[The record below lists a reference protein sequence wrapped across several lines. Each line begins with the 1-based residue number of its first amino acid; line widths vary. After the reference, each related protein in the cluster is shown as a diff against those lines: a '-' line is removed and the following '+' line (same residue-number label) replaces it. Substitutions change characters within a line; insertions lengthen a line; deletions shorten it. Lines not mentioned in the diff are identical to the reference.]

1 MRVRLRVPS
10 FADAAHAARCMQDP
24 EAMRWVASIP
34 APYLPQAAIDF
45 ATRSALAK
53 DYSILADG
61 EFAGLIRTGAD
72 LGYWVAPEFRGRGVA
87 RLAVQLALLRH
98 FQDSD
103 EPSRAWYFV
112 GNEPSRKVLV
122 AAGYQDVGEAMMTW
136 QGDVKLPA
144 RMMWLAPAD
153 FLGALEIR
161 TPRCRIDVLRE
172 TDLPE
177 LHRIVTQPEVA
188 RMLLRFAPGQS
199 LAEVEAI
206 MRPAMNTLRRPMR
219 LAIRHEGRFI
229 GSIGLNDGAEPLI
242 YYFLHPEMCGQGIAS
257 EVVPAFCDSVQDWF
271 DLDGMAAAVFTDNPA
286 SRRVLEK
293 AGFRVE
299 FEDTARSA
307 GRDTLSSG
315 WYMRRG

>member
-1 MRVRLRVPS
+1 
-10 FADAAHAARCMQDP
+10 
-24 EAMRWVASIP
+24 
-34 APYLPQAAIDF
+34 
-45 ATRSALAK
+45 
-53 DYSILADG
+53 
-61 EFAGLIRTGAD
+61 
-72 LGYWVAPEFRGRGVA
+72 
-87 RLAVQLALLRH
+87 
-98 FQDSD
+98 
-103 EPSRAWYFV
+103 
-112 GNEPSRKVLV
+112 
-122 AAGYQDVGEAMMTW
+122 
-136 QGDVKLPA
+136 
-144 RMMWLAPAD
+144 
-153 FLGALEIR
+153 
-161 TPRCRIDVLRE
+161 
-172 TDLPE
+172 
-177 LHRIVTQPEVA
+177 
-188 RMLLRFAPGQS
+188 MLLRFAPGQS

>member
-10 FADAAHAARCMQDP
+10 FADSAHAPRCMQDP

-34 APYLPQAAIDF
+34 APYSPQAAIDF
-45 ATRSALAK
+45 ATRSAMAK
-53 DYSILADG
+53 DHSILADG
-61 EFAGLIRTGAD
+61 EFAGLIRTGTD
-72 LGYWVAPEFRGRGVA
+72 LGYWVAPKFRGRGIA
-87 RLAVQLALLRH
+87 RLAVQLAMFRH

-103 EPSRAWYFV
+103 QPSRAWYFV
-112 GNEPSRKVLV
+112 GNEQSRKVLTSV
-122 AAGYQDVGEAMMTW
+122 GYQEVGEALMSW

-144 RMMWLAPAD
+144 RMMRLMPAD
-153 FLGALEIR
+153 FLNALEIR
-161 TPRCRIDVLRE
+161 TPRCRIDALRE
-172 TDLPE
+172 ADLPE
-177 LHRIVTQPEVA
+177 LHRIVTQPEVS

-219 LAIRHEGRFI
+219 LAIRHEERFI